1 MSSPVD
7 IWGVVNTTPD
17 SFSDGGL
24 HLDPTRALDHAR
36 QLAAAGAS
44 VIDVGAESTR
54 PGAGRVAV
62 TDEIDRLRPVV
73 TALVDEGYR
82 VSVDTM
88 RAETAREAIGWGA
101 AIINDVSGGLADP
114 DMMATVSS
122 SGVRYVMMHWRGH
135 SENMDDLADYED
147 VVSDVVD
154 HLTSR
159 IAVALEAGID
169 ESLIMVDPG
178 FGFAKNAEHNWSLA
192 RGIDRVVA
200 LGYPVL
206 AGVSRK
212 RFIASL
218 LGADHD
224 MSDRDWPSA
233 MVGVLLARSGVAALR
248 VHSVSHQV
256 SALEIMA
263 RMGVAENV

>member
-1 MSSPVD
+1 
-7 IWGVVNTTPD
+7 VVNVTPD

-24 HLDPTRALDHAR
+24 YGDPTRALDHAR
-36 QLAAAGAS
+36 QLAASGAA

-54 PGAGRVAV
+54 PGAKRVSV

-73 TALVDEGYR
+73 TALVDEGYP

-88 RAETAREAIGWGA
+88 NAETAREAIGWGVS
-101 AIINDVSGGLADP
+101 IINDVSGGLADP
-114 DMMATVSS
+114 EMMATVSS

-135 SENMDDLADYED
+135 SDTMDDYANYDN
-147 VVSDVVD
+147 VVSEVVD
-154 HLTSR
+154 HLESR
-159 IAVALEAGID
+159 VMVAKKAGID

-218 LGADHD
+218 LPADHD
-224 MSDRDWPSA
+224 MSDRDAPSA
-233 MVGVLLARSGVAALR
+233 MVGALLARSGVSALR
-248 VHSVSHQV
+248 VHSVWHQQN
-256 SALEIMA
+256 ALEIMT